1 MERAPKYI
9 IGIVIVVL
17 LRLLPHPPNVEPIT
31 ATLMPFAKKWGMLAG
46 LAFGAL
52 TVLSFDV
59 ITGTIGPWSLFTA
72 GAYALFGLA
81 AGWYFSPACA
91 KDDATDRRAG
101 SSRAQY
107 VILAVIG
114 TLFYD
119 AITGLTL
126 GPLFFGQPFMV
137 ALVGQIPFTL
147 YHLAGNVVLAAFLSP
162 LIERWVVQNPKLETG
177 SILKTFNT
185 SSSTS
190 T

>member
-17 LRLLPHPPNVEPIT
+17 LRLLPHPPNVEPIS

-59 ITGTIGPWSLFTA
+59 ITGTIGPWSLFTT
-72 GAYALFGLA
+72 GAYALFGVA
-81 AGWYFSPACA
+81 AGWYFS
-91 KDDATDRRAG
+91 KAG

-107 VILAVIG
+107 VIFAIIG
-114 TLFYD
+114 TIFYD
-119 AITGLTL
+119 AVTGLTV
-126 GPLFFGQPFMV
+126 GPLFFGQPFMA

-147 YHLAGNVVLAAFLSP
+147 YHLAGNVVLAAVLSP
-162 LIERWVVQNPKLETG
+162 IIEKWVVQNPKLETDN
-177 SILKTFNT
+177 LLNVFKVR
-185 SSSTS
+185 SSTS
-190 T
+190 A